1 MNETASP
8 PSAGTEHLRASDAD
22 RDRVAELLATALSEG
37 RLSHDEHSERMDTA
51 YSARTLGELAPLT
64 SDLPEGAVAADAP
77 GDLSRSSDGTEN
89 IRTVLAHAERK
100 GRWLVEPR
108 TNVTVLLG
116 SAVLDMRSA
125 VLSAGEVNVQVA
137 LALGSLEVIVPP
149 GVRVVSRVSEVM
161 SATTVR
167 TDQATDPGAPTVVIT
182 GSSWLSALEAK
193 TKEPRPAKRKRR
205 RGCR

>member
-1 MNETASP
+1 MNETVSP
-8 PSAGTEHLRASDAD
+8 PAAGPEHLRASDAD
-22 RDRVAELLATALSEG
+22 RDRVAELLASALSEG
-37 RLSHDEHSERMDTA
+37 RLSHDEHSERMDAA

-64 SDLPEGAVAADAP
+64 SDLPGKAAAGHPP
-77 GDLSRSSDGTEN
+77 GDLVRSPDETEN

-149 GVRVVSRVSEVM
+149 GVRVVNRVSEVL
-161 SATTVR
+161 SATSVR
-167 TDQATDPGAPTVVIT
+167 TDQADDPGAPTVVIT
-182 GSSWLSALEAK
+182 GSSWLSAVEAR
-193 TKEPRPAKRKRR
+193 TKEPKSAKRKRR
-205 RGCR
+205 HGCR